1 MAAIQIPYEVTAA
14 GIKPI
19 TAQPGGVQGDQNAV
33 EIVFSLGSDIDLTA
47 PADHSIKVRA
57 DVTDGAGGFYASE
70 HLTIKNQ
77 EVHFLLPAEVTA
89 AGGTAQI
96 HLVFTLLNHN
106 NNEEEIQYSFP
117 ARVYFEST
125 GVGSLA
131 QNAYKK
137 GLSGLAAEAKA
148 SETAASG
155 YALQAVQNAVE
166 AAASAERAEEAAQS
180 CTQPVEEV
188 LEAAKAAA
196 KSASEAEAAETS
208 AAGAAY
214 SAETHAGIAQTAAEQ
229 SAENAA
235 SALASKNAAAASAQ
249 EAANASDN
257 ATQKAANA
265 AASAAQAQAAAEE
278 AEQAAPENAIR
289 RKSNILTSVPEI
301 EIEPIDSGEAGDRY
315 YTGFQMT
322 NNAVYTVNYKTA
334 VTRAGQLTAATEAG
348 TYYIS
353 VILQEYNISEQTEPP
368 ASIISTTFYPLF
380 GDGKYVS
387 THKIEATSS
396 VTGIKFDSNSFAPL
410 LTESDLLAYY
420 DQLAADYDSH
430 RKDPDAHHSGAQL
443 KALDQ
448 RSGSLLIAEKSGS
461 PIFLPDMAFPNSLL
475 SLTLTGVS
483 SQDGTPTPETPIWP
497 HYSNTAQVIFTVG
510 ETSGSLI
517 EIFSLYGL
525 PGGIGDIF
533 TFDYIT
539 RKSTYQQNVD
549 MITLNGTE
557 SWSLRT
563 DVNPE
568 GYKVFR
574 LDDAAFQ
581 FASTA
586 GLCEKLPV
594 DQDETG
600 AFEHVR
606 LADAGDYVSVQI
618 TIKTDRLATADAAG
632 FKAWLAENPLHLF
645 VHTPKEATPAYAY
658 LSELPEG
665 RNMTISVNELGEP
678 DAAPPVLTVQYGQ
691 DTAAAF
697 AAHNEDPE
705 AHEELRESMHDVLVN
720 YAAPAVIRT
729 FGPAKSGV
737 ISNAVPGARLRA
749 LSALGETTLSA
760 EPSPETPVTFSSVET
775 ISGSINS
782 QTFGPISTPLRAVPA
797 ASGWTARDSI
807 DLLSGS
813 LSRRIAVRTFTG
825 NEAWTKYNV
834 GSSDVSTSCFTCTLT
849 DKAVGWGTSI
859 CSHFRN
865 TRGTHP
871 FSPSRMTH
879 GIYCDHNQVRNIYVD
894 WGEGPDVT
902 AEAFKAW
909 LAEQNAAGTPVTL
922 YYVLEAPATEPVQ
935 AQSFVLESGTAAV
948 TATAELRIDYL
959 MDTGAALE
967 ELTNAVLA
975 MGGELNV

>member
-188 LEAAKAAA
+188 LEAAKDAA

-301 EIEPIDSGEAGDRY
+301 EIEPIDSGETGGRY

-334 VTRAGQLTAATEAG
+334 VTRAGQLTAAAEAG

-353 VILQEYNISEQTEPP
+353 VILQEYNIFEQTEPP

-387 THKIEATSS
+387 THKIEAT
-396 VTGIKFDSNSFAPL
+396 GKKFDSNSFAPL
-410 LTESDLLAYY
+410 LAESDLLAYY
-420 DQLAADYDSH
+420 DQLAVDYDSH
-430 RKDPDAHHSGAQL
+430 RKDPDAHRIGAQL
-443 KALDQ
+443 EALNQ
-448 RSGSLLIAEKSGS
+448 RYGSLFIAEKSGS

-483 SQDGTPTPETPIWP
+483 LQDGTPTPETPIYP
-497 HYSNTAQVIFTVG
+497 RFSDMTQVVFTVG
-510 ETSGSLI
+510 EASGTLTQTHT
-517 EIFSLYGL
+517 LCGL

-533 TFDYIT
+533 TFDNVT
-539 RKSTYQQNVD
+539 GRFTLQRNVD
-549 MITLNGTE
+549 SVTLSGAE

-563 DVNPE
+563 DINPE
-568 GYKVFR
+568 GHKVFR

-586 GLCEKLPV
+586 GLCDKLPV

-618 TIKTDRLATADAAG
+618 TIKADRLAAADAAG
-632 FKAWLAENPLHLF
+632 FKAWLAENPLTLF
-645 VHTPKEATPAYAY
+645 VHEPKEAATTYAY

-665 RNMTISVNELGEP
+665 RSMTISVTRSDGV
-678 DAAPPVLTVQYGQ
+678 PPVLAVQYGR

-697 AAHNEDPE
+697 AAHNEDAE
-705 AHEELRESMHDVLVN
+705 AHGELRESMHDVLVN

-737 ISNAVPGARLRA
+737 ISHAVPGARLRA
-749 LSALGETTLSA
+749 LSALGETALSA
-760 EPSPETPVTFSSVET
+760 EPSPEAPAAFSSIET
-775 ISGSINS
+775 ISGSIGG
-782 QTFGPISTPLRAVPA
+782 QALGPISTPLRAVPA

-807 DLLSGS
+807 DFLSGS

-834 GSSDVSTSCFTCTLT
+834 GSSDTSTSCFTYTLT

-871 FSPSRMTH
+871 FSPARMTH

-922 YYVLEAPATEPVQ
+922 YYVLEAPAAEPVQ